1 MLKKR
6 KRGAFLR
13 AIWLL
18 RLATLIARQDQ
29 LSRAKLEPF
38 LWLLFTI
45 LLFIG
50 FLESKLPSKKL
61 KRFGYFLVAIYYLF
75 LALFFTWV
83 FLMVPWDYFE
93 LWSLGLMII
102 FLIVYLGDG
111 MVRRN
116 IIHFCSQKKE

>member
-1 MLKKR
+1 MLR
-6 KRGAFLR
+6 KRMPGALLR
-13 AIWLL
+13 AIWLV
-18 RLATLIARQDQ
+18 RLATLILRQEE

-61 KRFGYFLVAIYYLF
+61 RRFGYFLIAIYYLF
-75 LALFFTWV
+75 LMLFFGFV

-116 IIHFCSQKKE
+116 IIRFCSQRKK